1 MYLTYSFVHQ
11 GAIGGTLPLVFYNH
25 IAHNFPEVR
34 FTLLSALLIFFVWW
48 RKERVSFL
56 FVFVKY
62 QTPQPKPK
70 KWWHR
75 RYQTAALVAAYPLD
89 KARLGKTCQKQWVK
103 TKKTWQRQKTRIKD
117 RKRRGIFAKTGHCV
131 HLKTKDHK
139 RIPLGYFKR
148 KTILAFFVCLSHQ
161 QSSNVKRCTRR
172 SRTPHWRTGSRPTR
186 SWSTP
191 QWRRPSKWDQTL
203 NYSKSIYRGL
213 K

>member
-1 MYLTYSFVHQ
+1 MQFCSSRCYWRDPASGILQPYCVQ
-11 GAIGGTLPLVFYNH
+11 LPRGKIY
-25 IAHNFPEVR
+25 IAFG
-34 FTLLSALLIFFVWW
+34 SSDFFVWW

-148 KTILAFFVCLSHQ
+148 KTILAFFVDHHI
-161 QSSNVKRCTRR
+161 T
-172 SRTPHWRTGSRPTR
+172 
-186 SWSTP
+186 STE
-191 QWRRPSKWDQTL
+191 
-203 NYSKSIYRGL
+203 
-213 K
+213 